1 MRKGRAQIT
10 REAADDMYED
20 VIDRVAAA
28 ADEGVPPARRAG
40 KRKPPKPPLVKAT
53 VYLTPD
59 DVLAIDHIQS
69 EEFRA
74 TGKKPRR
81 SAVVSRAIQL
91 FAEQYEAE
99 RQGQG

>member
-1 MRKGRAQIT
+1 MPKRRAEIT

-20 VIDRVAAA
+20 VIDRVTAA
-28 ADEGVPPARRAG
+28 ADEEASPARRRR
-40 KRKPPKPPLVKAT
+40 RKPKKPPLVKAT

-81 SAVVSRAIQL
+81 SAVVSRAIQ
-91 FAEQYEAE
+91 AYMAQYEPGADPKI
-99 RQGQG
+99 